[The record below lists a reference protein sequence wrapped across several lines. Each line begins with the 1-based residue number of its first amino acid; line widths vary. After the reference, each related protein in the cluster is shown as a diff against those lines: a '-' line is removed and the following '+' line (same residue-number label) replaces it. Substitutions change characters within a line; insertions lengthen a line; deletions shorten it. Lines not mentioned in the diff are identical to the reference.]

1 MRTLVHLSDLHFG
14 RVDPELLDPL
24 RELVHRIAPTVV
36 VVSGDLTQRAKSEQF
51 EEARAWLDTLPGPQI
66 IVPGNHDISLYNVF
80 RRFVLPLDRYKR
92 HITEDLDPVYIDDEV
107 AVLGVNTARSLT
119 WKDGRVNKE
128 QVEKIRATLA
138 SLPPD
143 VVRVVVTHH
152 PFDLPE
158 GCTEEDDLVD
168 RAHMAMDAFAE
179 SGVDLLMAGHL
190 HKSHAGNTQA
200 RYKISEYAALVVQA
214 GTATS
219 TRGRGEVNSFNVIR
233 TEPQKIEVDR
243 YGWDEIHKQFQI
255 LQTEKFMRS
264 GNVWAEVNEGLY
276 AAGI

>member
-14 RVDPELLDPL
+14 RVDPVLLDPL
-24 RELVHRIAPTVV
+24 RELVHKLAPEVV

-51 EEARAWLDTLPGPQI
+51 EEAKAWLDTLPGPQI

-80 RRFVLPLDRYKR
+80 RRFLAPPDRYKR
-92 HITEDLDPVYIDDEV
+92 YITDDLDPVYIDDEI

-119 WKDGRVNKE
+119 FKDGRVNKE
-128 QVEKIRATLA
+128 QVEKIRATL
-138 SLPPD
+138 SGLPPD
-143 VVRVVVTHH
+143 VTRVVVTHH
-152 PFDLPE
+152 PFDLPK
-158 GCTEEDDLVD
+158 GVEEDDLVD
-168 RAHMAMDAFAE
+168 RAHMAMDVFAE
-179 SGVDLLMAGHL
+179 LGVDLLMAGHL
-190 HKSHAGNTQA
+190 HMSHAGNTQA

-233 TEPQKIEVDR
+233 IESQRIEVDR
-243 YGWDEIHKQFQI
+243 YGWDSVHNQFQ
-255 LQTEKFMRS
+255 LLNTEKFMRS
-264 GNVWAEVNEGLY
+264 GNVWTEVPDGMM